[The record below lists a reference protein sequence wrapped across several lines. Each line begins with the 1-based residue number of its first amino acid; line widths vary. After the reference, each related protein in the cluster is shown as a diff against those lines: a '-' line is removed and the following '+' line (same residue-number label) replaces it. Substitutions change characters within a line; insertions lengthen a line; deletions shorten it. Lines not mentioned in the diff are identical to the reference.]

1 MKRIDFHFN
10 KPYFIIALII
20 FCIEIIIAL
29 YVHDNFIRPYFGDFL
44 VVILIYCF
52 LKSFF
57 KISVLPLAIGV
68 LFFSYLIETLQYYK
82 LVNMLGLQHS
92 KLARIVIG
100 TSFEWID
107 LIFYTAGI
115 AVVILL
121 ERLLANKRVHA
132 NDKS

>member
-1 MKRIDFHFN
+1 MNRGYFHFN
-10 KPYFIIALII
+10 KSYFIIASII
-20 FCIEIIIAL
+20 FFTEIIIAL

-57 KISVLPLAIGV
+57 EIRVLPLAIGV
-68 LFFSYLIETLQYYK
+68 LLFSYVIETLQYYK
-82 LVNMLGLQHS
+82 LVDRLGLQHS
-92 KLARIVIG
+92 KLARIIIG

-107 LIFYTAGI
+107 IISYTAGI

-121 ERLLANKRVHA
+121 ERLLTNKGSVGIT
-132 NDKS
+132 